1 MKLLSFII
9 QNIFLQFSFG
19 YCPDGSIKTE
29 SGDCEEAGVFL
40 QCSSN
45 GFKVEV
51 PQSTLL
57 TENSVV
63 HEMQKPHLKMM
74 VGSIVQD
81 FDENDI
87 GTITATFDE
96 AEIFPQSDD
105 SKQIIFEFEITISA
119 KQEDVIIFTMR
130 PRPVKARCIY
140 TSLFEVR
147 QSTLLGLT
155 DTERVVESGNFL
167 YFNS

>member
-57 TENSVV
+57 TENSGRF
-63 HEMQKPHLKMM
+63 HFRWLKIKRIDTDFPIFITLFFNHLK
-74 VGSIVQD
+74 
-81 FDENDI
+81 
-87 GTITATFDE
+87 
-96 AEIFPQSDD
+96 
-105 SKQIIFEFEITISA
+105 
-119 KQEDVIIFTMR
+119 
-130 PRPVKARCIY
+130 
-140 TSLFEVR
+140 
-147 QSTLLGLT
+147 
-155 DTERVVESGNFL
+155 
-167 YFNS
+167 